1 MKFAFAVLIAFALS
15 CSVGEAKTFTKCE
28 LVKAMYSRGISK
40 KLLPDWACLVQWESS
55 YSTTATHKNTDGST
69 DYGIFQINNAYW
81 CDSHYG
87 SNLCNIPCQNL
98 LTDDISEDI
107 KCAKIVYSH
116 HGFNAWYGWVDHC
129 KGKALPDIREC
140 F

>member
-28 LVKAMYSRGISK
+28 LVKALYNRGISK

-55 YSTTATHKNTDGST
+55 YGTTATHNTDGST
-69 DYGIFQINNAYW
+69 DYGILQINNAYW

-107 KCAKIVYSH
+107 KCAKMVYSH
-116 HGFNAWYGWVDHC
+116 HGFNAWYGWVDNC
-129 KGKALPDIREC
+129 RGKALPDIREC